1 MRMTFVSDT
10 LPLVKALCKDC
21 VVERCRVLRLKN
33 QLNEDY
39 KAVNN
44 LLKATIKG
52 YVTAL
57 FLSCQAVTRQLLTH
71 FEKRAGC

>member
-1 MRMTFVSDT
+1 MTAFVSDT
-10 LPLVKALCKDC
+10 LSLVKALCKDC

-44 LLKATIKG
+44 LLKSTMKG
-52 YVTAL
+52 YVPAL
-57 FLSCQAVTRQLLTH
+57 PPSCQAVCRQLLTH
-71 FEKRAGC
+71 SETRAGC